1 VAGVTDRLNQ
11 LPGKVRAMHTA
22 DKNIE
27 WKTVVSVPE
36 AARYLGVGRKM
47 IYQLIDFGELR
58 AARQGGK
65 WLVEEDSVVAFR
77 KSGKMT

>member
-1 VAGVTDRLNQ
+1 MQSAGKD
-11 LPGKVRAMHTA
+11 
-22 DKNIE
+22 IE
-27 WKTVVSVPE
+27 WKTVISVPE

-58 AARQGGK
+58 AARQRGK

-77 KSGKMT
+77 QSGKLT

>member
-1 VAGVTDRLNQ
+1 
-11 LPGKVRAMHTA
+11 MHTK
-22 DKNIE
+22 DNNIE
-27 WKTVVSVPE
+27 WKTIVSVPE

-65 WLVEEDSVVAFR
+65 WLVEEDSMVAFR
-77 KSGKMT
+77 QSGKLT

>member
-1 VAGVTDRLNQ
+1 MQ
-11 LPGKVRAMHTA
+11 SA
-22 DKNIE
+22 DKDIE
-27 WKTVVSVPE
+27 WKTVISVPE

-58 AARQGGK
+58 AARQRGK

-77 KSGKMT
+77 QSGKLT

>member
-1 VAGVTDRLNQ
+1 
-11 LPGKVRAMHTA
+11 MHKA
-22 DKNIE
+22 DKTIE

-58 AARQGGK
+58 AARQRGK
-65 WLVEEDSVVAFR
+65 WFVEEDSVVAFR
-77 KSGKMT
+77 QSGKLT